1 MNNILSSEK
10 EILDLVHSI
19 PNGRMFAMIFV
30 RKAAKCEHC
39 NKSNAAWNDLDKC
52 PVCGAE
58 LSKERYS
65 RVQLGVKNP
74 KNCTK
79 PGHGQFIGESG
90 EEALKDGRLKYF
102 DMDVVNKDG
111 SRGSYRQCVIAN
123 IKEIRLNGNTYY
135 VSLNKEE

>member
-1 MNNILSSEK
+1 MLSIHISK
-10 EILDLVHSI
+10 DDILDLVHSI
-19 PNGRMFAMIFV
+19 PNGRLFSMTFD

-39 NKSNAAWNDLDKC
+39 GKSNQNWNDLERC
-52 PVCGAE
+52 PICGNI

-79 PGHGQFIGESG
+79 PGCGKFIGESS
-90 EEALKDGRLKYF
+90 EDALKDGRLKYF

-111 SRGSYRQCVIAN
+111 SRGCYRQCVIEN
-123 IKEIRLNGNTYY
+123 IRRIHLNGNVYIID
-135 VSLNKEE
+135 